1 MGFGHL
7 IFHGQSTFMAPCC
20 CPGIRLDKDLVY
32 VSNAENA
39 KENGKEFR
47 SDDEAK

>member
-1 MGFGHL
+1 
-7 IFHGQSTFMAPCC
+7 MAPGC

-39 KENGKEFR
+39 ENGKEFR